1 MRDEIRLTQQ
11 RVLGS
16 GFGFRRA
23 ALFLLNTQGHLHNVF
38 QFSAVFLQ
46 ALAGVSYPLTVAAA
60 AAPTGACGKS
70 RATPGHIATGAVLMM
85 GVACWCK
92 RRPRPYRQQGR
103 STISSKCR
111 HRRSSRGYIAERSP
125 RCCRRGHWWGWSG
138 QETGLAADVGV
149 RPSPPAAA
157 AAYRRYRNCCEIV
170 LLATSL
176 AKDAALAL
184 HRARWS
190 SAPIAM

>member
-1 MRDEIRLTQQ
+1 MFFKSGPVMAYSYFLVFNNTYPDKLDHRQ
-11 RVLGS
+11 RRGRRSKQELVLLGS
-16 GFGFRRA
+16 IP
-23 ALFLLNTQGHLHNVF
+23 T
-38 QFSAVFLQ
+38 FSAVFLQ

-125 RCCRRGHWWGWSG
+125 RCCRRGH
-138 QETGLAADVGV
+138 
-149 RPSPPAAA
+149 
-157 AAYRRYRNCCEIV
+157 
-170 LLATSL
+170 
-176 AKDAALAL
+176 
-184 HRARWS
+184 
-190 SAPIAM
+190 